1 MTARNYSSTAE
12 GKTLST
18 GINSTI
24 TTIVL
29 NTISTLPSAYPY
41 TLVIDADGPSE
52 EIVTAVELAG
62 GTSLTVVRG
71 QDNTTAIA
79 HDPGAIVKHM
89 ITPRD
94 LREAQ
99 SHIEASGSYEIKNN
113 GQDPAITTAN
123 IIKSVHGI
131 AAGEGNVVG
140 TAKSQTLTS
149 KTISLANNT
158 VTGTTAE
165 FNTALTDGNFATLA
179 GTETLINKT
188 LTSPTFTG
196 TLTLP
201 VNGPGLVPV
210 GTVISTALSAT
221 ISGWLLCDGS
231 NVSRTTYA
239 DLFAAIGTTY
249 GSGDGSTT
257 FGVPNLKGRIPVG
270 RDAAQIEF
278 DTLGETGGAKAHTHT
293 NSNTGTAGAHTHA
306 INPEV
311 TTTSSVDHTHTTPVH
326 THTVNSHSHSH
337 DHTLTSHDHTV
348 AVSIGEGT
356 TSSDSHS
363 HTDTTSEPS
372 YDGTAAFGSTSVI
385 PGVNHTHSVVT
396 NTDTHSH
403 TFNPDNIT
411 ATSASGLFNAT
422 SAAGGAAD
430 TAFDTTEA
438 DATGSGTLTSNGPA
452 YVSPVTSATSSNS
465 HDHTVDI
472 ASFTSGPVSAEHAH
486 TVSNTGS
493 TSNLS
498 PYIVL
503 NYLIKH

>member
-12 GKTLST
+12 SKTLST
-18 GINSTI
+18 SINNSVTAI
-24 TTIVL
+24 TL
-29 NTISTLPSAYPY
+29 NSISTLPSAYPY
-41 TLVIDADGPSE
+41 TLVIDADAASE
-52 EIVTAVELAG
+52 EIVTVVESAG
-62 GTSLTVVRG
+62 GTTLTVVRG
-71 QDNTTAIA
+71 QDTTTAIA
-79 HDPGAIVKHM
+79 HDPGAVVKHM

-94 LREAQ
+94 LREPQ
-99 SHIEASGSYEIKNN
+99 SHIEASSSYEIKNN

-123 IIKSVHGI
+123 IVKTVHGI
-131 AAGEGNVVG
+131 GSGEGSVVG
-140 TAKSQTLTS
+140 TAKSQTLTN
-149 KTISLANNT
+149 KTISLTSNT
-158 VTGTTAE
+158 ITGSTAE
-165 FNTALTDGNFATLA
+165 FNTALNDGNFATLA
-179 GTETLINKT
+179 GTETLTNKT

-201 VNGPGLVPV
+201 TSGPGLVPV

-239 DLFAAIGTTY
+239 GLFAAIGTTY

-257 FGVPNLKGRIPVG
+257 FGIPNLKGKVPVG
-270 RDAAQIEF
+270 LDATQTEF

-306 INPEV
+306 VDPPLTATTSDEHSHTGPSHTHALTAHDHTGPSHSHTMAHTHNYNPPT
-311 TTTSSVDHTHTTPVH
+311 TTTST
-326 THTVNSHSHSH
+326 
-337 DHTLTSHDHTV
+337 
-348 AVSIGEGT
+348 
-356 TSSDSHS
+356 DSHS

-385 PGVNHTHSVVT
+385 PGVNHTHSVT
-396 NTDTHSH
+396 TSTDSHSH
-403 TFNPDNIT
+403 TLNIGDNDTDGSSAASTGLSGT
-411 ATSASGLFNAT
+411 AVTGSGLFNAA

-430 TAFDTTEA
+430 TAFDITEA
-438 DATGSGTLTSNGPA
+438 SGTSSTSTDNHG
-452 YVSPVTSATSSNS
+452 
-465 HDHTVDI
+465 HDVNI
-472 ASFTSGPVSAEHAH
+472 ASFTSGPVSVEHSH
-486 TVSNTGS
+486 TISDTGS